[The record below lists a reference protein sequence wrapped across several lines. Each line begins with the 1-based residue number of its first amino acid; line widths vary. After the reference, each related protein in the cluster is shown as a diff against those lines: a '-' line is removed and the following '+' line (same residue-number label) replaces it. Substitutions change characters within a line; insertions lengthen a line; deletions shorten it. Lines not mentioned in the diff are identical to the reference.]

1 MDFQTKV
8 ELPTGSPLISHSE
21 RILLMGSCFAEN
33 IGSLLAEN
41 KFRVDMNPFG
51 ILYNPLSVSA
61 ALVEILKGKVY
72 QEKDLFLYKECW
84 HSPSWF
90 IFRVISGGSSSKDKH
105 SPVAGSPFCS

>member
-61 ALVEILKGKVY
+61 ALVERYIRRKIY
-72 QEKDLFLYKECW
+72 SCIR
-84 HSPSWF
+84 S
-90 IFRVISGGSSSKDKH
+90 
-105 SPVAGSPFCS
+105 AGIVRCIMVHFPRHLRREFFKR